1 MSYIIMAINL
11 HIFIIYSSYYIY
23 MHTYITSYKFY
34 KITAGFI
41 IIRFAV
47 TIYLAKPWRIFKGY
61 IFTRIIKTKEEK

>member
-1 MSYIIMAINL
+1 MSINL
-11 HIFIIYSSYYIY
+11 HICIIYSSYIFIY
-23 MHTYITSYKFY
+23 MHTYITSDKFY
-34 KITAGFI
+34 KITAGLI